1 MSLIC
6 LNAKDRVIG
15 GGSAYPELI
24 PPTGKV
30 LAEVTLIASGKIEQ
44 CEAYAAPVSK
54 PLGPGLVALNVPLA
68 SGTTRRYG

>member
-1 MSLIC
+1 MNKPTIESLKSPRVSLIC

-15 GGSAYPELI
+15 GGSAYPELV

-44 CEAYAAPVSK
+44 CEAYA
-54 PLGPGLVALNVPLA
+54 GPGL
-68 SGTTRRYG
+68 